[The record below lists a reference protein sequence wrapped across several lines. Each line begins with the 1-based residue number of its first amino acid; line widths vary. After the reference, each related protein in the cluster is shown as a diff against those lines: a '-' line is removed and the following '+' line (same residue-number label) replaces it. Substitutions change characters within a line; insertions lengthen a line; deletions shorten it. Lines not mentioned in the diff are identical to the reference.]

1 MSEFNRRRTSS
12 GLDGLKPAFER
23 LTDGVSSLVKQHIE
37 LARHEITRD
46 ATTTARRLGILG
58 ACALVA
64 LMGYTLLLV
73 AAITFAGWLGG
84 MLAAWIV
91 ALALGGAH
99 LGLAGGFGAHY
110 ARKLRTEKPVDL
122 AQLSDELNKD
132 RLWLQQMAASAQT
145 NDPQAQLSFEPG
157 SSN

>member
-1 MSEFNRRRTSS
+1 MSESNRRRTSN

-46 ATTTARRLGILG
+46 VTTTARRLGVLG

-73 AAITFAGWLGG
+73 AAIALAGWLGG
-84 MLAAWIV
+84 ALATWIV
-91 ALALGGAH
+91 ALSLGLIH
-99 LGLAGGFGAHY
+99 LGVAAGFGAHY
-110 ARKLRTEKPVDL
+110 AKKLRSEKPVDL
-122 AQLSDELNKD
+122 AQLTDELNKD
-132 RLWLQQMAASAQT
+132 KLWLQQMAASAPT
-145 NDPQAQLSFEPG
+145 TDPQAQLSFEPARP
-157 SSN
+157 N